1 MSKGDETRQRIVA
14 LAAAMFNQHGSFGID
29 ETQRGWKKVE
39 CIATS
44 RAKKSWQRRRST
56 MHGKLMRSP
65 QNFATDRSR
74 LKSKDAKG
82 ESHESNS
89 YQH

>member
-39 CIATS
+39 SIATS

-56 MHGKLMRSP
+56 MHGELTHFPKNWRPIGLV
-65 QNFATDRSR
+65 
-74 LKSKDAKG
+74 
-82 ESHESNS
+82 
-89 YQH
+89 